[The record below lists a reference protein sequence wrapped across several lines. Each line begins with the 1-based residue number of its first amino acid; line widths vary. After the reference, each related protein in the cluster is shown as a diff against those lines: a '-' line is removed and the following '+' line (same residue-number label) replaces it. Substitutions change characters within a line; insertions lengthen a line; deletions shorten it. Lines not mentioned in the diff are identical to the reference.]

1 MSDDGRTKLSS
12 RTSDFDFLCCFA
24 LDKATHTFRLRR
36 AGLPLL
42 AMIRTSTWPYLGT
55 GHGTS
60 LGRRERCGSQ
70 ERGCALSFHCQ
81 RVLASSQRAFAL
93 IAVERCNT
101 SAVQASQGS
110 TVFSTRHRR
119 ATQIT
124 FHRIGHR
131 YDYHRKALRAILIR
145 RASFLDSFRD
155 FNEPFLNELRHPR
168 HGIRVD
174 LDSGKH
180 VFVSPVVNLRSRT
193 TQLKLDTAFHQVRD
207 EVF

>member
-1 MSDDGRTKLSS
+1 MVAQNFLLEPL
-12 RTSDFDFLCCFA
+12 TSIFSAA
-24 LDKATHTFRLRR
+24 LPSPRQSHPPFRLRR

-42 AMIRTSTWPYLGT
+42 AMIRTSTWSYLGT

-60 LGRRERCGSQ
+60 LGQRERCRSQ

-101 SAVQASQGS
+101 SAVQALQAALSSG
-110 TVFSTRHRR
+110 TRHRR
-119 ATQIT
+119 ATQIS

-131 YDYHRKALRAILIR
+131 YDCCRKAPCAILIR
-145 RASFLDSFRD
+145 GASFLGSFRD
-155 FNEPFLNELRHPR
+155 FHEPFLNELRDPR

-193 TQLKLDTAFHQVRD
+193 TQLKLDTAFNQVRD
-207 EVF
+207 EA

>member
-12 RTSDFDFLCCFA
+12 RTSDFDFPCWFA

-42 AMIRTSTWPYLGT
+42 AMIRTSTWSYLGT

-70 ERGCALSFHCQ
+70 ERGCALSFHC
-81 RVLASSQRAFAL
+81 RGVLASSQRAFAL

-101 SAVQASQGS
+101 SPGQASQGS

-119 ATQIT
+119 ATQIS
-124 FHRIGHR
+124 FRRNRHR
-131 YDYHRKALRAILIR
+131 YDYHRKALRPILIR
-145 RASFLDSFRD
+145 WASFLDSFLR
-155 FNEPFLNELRHPR
+155 FHEPFLSAQRPPR
-168 HGIRVD
+168 HGIR
-174 LDSGKH
+174 DSLH
-180 VFVSPVVNLRSRT
+180 SH
-193 TQLKLDTAFHQVRD
+193 A
-207 EVF
+207 

>member
-1 MSDDGRTKLSS
+1 MSDDGRTKLPS

-42 AMIRTSTWPYLGT
+42 AMIRTSTWSYLGT

-70 ERGCALSFHCQ
+70 ERGCALSFHCR

-101 SAVQASQGS
+101 SAVQALQAALSSG
-110 TVFSTRHRR
+110 TRHRH
-119 ATQIT
+119 TTEIS
-124 FHRIGHR
+124 FH
-131 YDYHRKALRAILIR
+131 
-145 RASFLDSFRD
+145 
-155 FNEPFLNELRHPR
+155 
-168 HGIRVD
+168 
-174 LDSGKH
+174 
-180 VFVSPVVNLRSRT
+180 
-193 TQLKLDTAFHQVRD
+193 
-207 EVF
+207 